1 MARRRLVSPALT
13 SVLRVLTMNSL
24 KPTRFIGSILLT
36 AIPCFAIL
44 GLVFS
49 AAFTARAFAQ
59 GDAPTNIGPLKPL
72 VVTPMES
79 HIGNVTGHA
88 VEAKSDY
95 RRYCAGCH
103 GTYGDANGE
112 NAVWLDPKP
121 RDFTIATFKCR
132 STLTGTLP
140 TDQDL
145 SDTISRGLT
154 NSNMPVWSTFTN
166 QQRANLVAYIKIF
179 SPRWQTEKAGIP
191 IKIPPEPPITIESIS
206 HGKALFTK
214 LECWKCHGP
223 HGEGDGP
230 SAATL
235 TDSKDNPIRP
245 YNFASG
251 GKDSRFKCG
260 VTNQDVY
267 KIFMTG
273 LDGTPMPSFADV
285 IQPNDAWD
293 LVHFLRTLQVNRK
306 SKENDVLLAAHGVIP
321 PYVEKTSDLT
331 PAAPAPNK
339 APGGGQ

>member
-1 MARRRLVSPALT
+1 MARRRIQSAGADFG
-13 SVLRVLTMNSL
+13 SKVLTMSNPTINSL
-24 KPTRFIGSILLT
+24 KPTRFVGSILF
-36 AIPCFAIL
+36 IAIL
-44 GLVFS
+44 GLVVS
-49 AAFTARAFAQ
+49 TGLVAQ
-59 GDAPTNIGPLKPL
+59 DAPDVGPLRPL
-72 VVTPMES
+72 VIKPMQS

-88 VEAKSDY
+88 EGAKSDY

-103 GTYGDANGE
+103 GNYGDANGE

-140 TDQDL
+140 TDEDL
-145 SDTISRGLT
+145 SNTIARGLT
-154 NSNMPVWSTFTN
+154 NSNMPIWSTFTL
-166 QQRANLVAYIKIF
+166 QQRADLVAYIKIF
-179 SPRWQTEKAGIP
+179 SPRWEKDKAGDP
-191 IKIPPEPPITIESIS
+191 IKVPPEPPITIESIA

-245 YNFASG
+245 YNFAAG

-293 LVHFLRTLQVNRK
+293 LVHFLRTLQVHRP
-306 SKENDVLLAAHGVIP
+306 SPENTVLFAAHGVIP
-321 PYVEKTSDLT
+321 PYVDKT
-331 PAAPAPNK
+331 PAPATAPTDNK
-339 APGGGQ
+339 APSSGAGGR